1 MNSKSTKISFPSVI
15 FIAFIGILIVPWWL
29 LNEISGFL
37 IFVSGLLGP
46 VLGILIT
53 DYYLIRKKEVELA
66 ELYKENGIYSYNETG
81 FNRLAMIALLIGVF
95 LALIGYW
102 VPALNFLYSL
112 SWFTGFIISSLIYYI
127 LMMRKMS

>member
-1 MNSKSTKISFPSVI
+1 MRKRFLCPPPRCLEVI
-15 FIAFIGILIVPWWL
+15 CPCEFRPPVR
-29 LNEISGFL
+29 FL

-81 FNRLAMIALLIGVF
+81 FNKVAMIALLIGVF

-112 SWFTGFIISSLIYYI
+112 SWFTGFFISSLIYYF
-127 LMMRKMS
+127 LMKRS